1 MAETLE
7 AVVAGA
13 RDALASEGALF
24 GDALASKPR
33 FELFNAPN
41 SICSQK
47 VRAVLLHHALPFLN
61 HNINM
66 FTGQTYLPGYVR
78 LRMRGCERFGGALV
92 SRHTGS
98 TSAQA
103 GCDGVVV
110 PTLVDWRTGEV
121 LVDSKRICLFLDTQ
135 APEEH
140 RLRPDALSAEIDA
153 ELAIVDEL
161 PNYQLLM
168 GRSTR
173 ASEATETRDNKGG
186 HFSERKV
193 ALCDHY
199 LQQCADDPQLVR
211 AYTAKRA
218 KELSAVNELF
228 SADAMRAA
236 YARAEAALRD
246 LERRLERS
254 PGCWLF
260 GDQPT
265 MADLFWGIE
274 LLRMQN
280 VGVGAYWEA
289 GRMPHVARLLDN
301 ASGLPAIRTAILDWP
316 GAMY

>member
-7 AVVAGA
+7 SLVAGA
-13 RDALASEGALF
+13 RDALGNPGTLF
-24 GDALASKPR
+24 GDGGNQPP
-33 FELFNAPN
+33 FELFNAAN

-47 VRAVLLHHALPFLN
+47 VRSVLLHHGLPFLN
-61 HNINM
+61 HDINM

-135 APEEH
+135 VSEER
-140 RLRPDALSAEIDA
+140 RLRPDHLSGEIDA

-168 GRSTR
+168 GRSTGS
-173 ASEATETRDNKGG
+173 SEAIETRENKGG
-186 HFSERKV
+186 RFSERKV

-199 LQQCADDPQLVR
+199 LRECADDPQLVR
-211 AYTAKRA
+211 AYIAKRA
-218 KELSAVNELF
+218 KELSAVNALF

-236 YARAEAALRD
+236 YSRAEAALGD
-246 LERRLERS
+246 LERKLERS
-254 PGCWLF
+254 AGCWLL
-260 GDQPT
+260 GDRLT

-280 VGVGAYWEA
+280 VGVSAYWED
-289 GRMPHVARLLDN
+289 GRLPHVARLLEN
-301 ASGLPAIRTAILDWP
+301 AGRLQAIRTAIIEWP